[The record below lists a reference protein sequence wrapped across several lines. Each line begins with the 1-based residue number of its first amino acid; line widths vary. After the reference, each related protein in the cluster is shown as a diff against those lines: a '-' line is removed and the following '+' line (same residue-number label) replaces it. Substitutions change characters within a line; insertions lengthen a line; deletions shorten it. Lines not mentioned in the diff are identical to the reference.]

1 MKTYKAR
8 TTATKGITETLAVA
22 AAVYLS
28 KYVAEIGEQREAFI
42 VLFAAAVRMG
52 FNILKHKFGFDISNL
67 IGKK

>member
-28 KYVAEIGEQREAFI
+28 KYVPEIGEQREAFI

-52 FNILKHKFGFDISNL
+52 LS
-67 IGKK
+67 